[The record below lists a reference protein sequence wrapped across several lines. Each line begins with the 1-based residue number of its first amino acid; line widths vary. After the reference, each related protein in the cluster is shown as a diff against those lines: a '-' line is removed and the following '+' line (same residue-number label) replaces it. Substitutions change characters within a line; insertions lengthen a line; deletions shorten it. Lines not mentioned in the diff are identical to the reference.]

1 MDFLTSVFYL
11 KYDGFDHLM
20 VHPIKLEVLICVKVN
35 IKSDPAFVSTYV
47 NALSYYVLQGCVL
60 GNQSLKHMANE
71 IG

>member
-1 MDFLTSVFYL
+1 
-11 KYDGFDHLM
+11 M
-20 VHPIKLEVLICVKVN
+20 VHPIKLKVLVRVKVN

-47 NALSYYVLQGCVL
+47 NALSYYVLQGCVV